1 MQPPPSC
8 VIKTELSERLELAR
22 KMYTDA
28 VRALAITPMD
38 IDTVSNVNIAKLIY
52 QSARANLVAH
62 RKEDGC

>member
-8 VIKTELSERLELAR
+8 IIQTELSERLELAR
-22 KMYTDA
+22 KMYTAA
-28 VRALAITPMD
+28 VRALAIAPMD

-62 RKEDGC
+62 RKEHGC